1 MQTHG
6 TLLIH
11 ALRSLYLGKGKIS
24 LFDFA
29 VLNRV
34 NTSLVFNI
42 FAQ

>member
-1 MQTHG
+1 MQAHG

-11 ALRSLYLGKGKIS
+11 VLCSLVLGKGKIS

-42 FAQ
+42 FVQ